1 MSITATGYCVASA
14 RSLVAA
20 TGPADSLA
28 PCRPYSGPMADVRP
42 VTGLGENLETT
53 DPRHTFLTA
62 QEVIARYGW
71 GRTKGYQVLRR
82 ENFPRPVAGD
92 RYRLDTL
99 MAWEDS
105 QVQER
110 QRSAEHTSTPF
121 PMRKR
126 HRGGA
131 TPT

>member
-1 MSITATGYCVASA
+1 MIDERAV
-14 RSLVAA
+14 V
-20 TGPADSLA
+20 
-28 PCRPYSGPMADVRP
+28 
-42 VTGLGENLETT
+42 ETT
-53 DPRHTFLTA
+53 DPRHTFLTSR
-62 QEVIARYGW
+62 EVIARYGW
-71 GRTKGYQVLRR
+71 GRTKGYQVLRGR
-82 ENFPRPVAGD
+82 DFPRPVAGD

-110 QRSAEHTSTPF
+110 HRLSEPTSPF

-131 TPT
+131 APT

>member
-1 MSITATGYCVASA
+1 MT
-14 RSLVAA
+14 
-20 TGPADSLA
+20 
-28 PCRPYSGPMADVRP
+28 DVEA
-42 VTGLGENLETT
+42 VTDGGKILGATT

-62 QEVIARYGW
+62 REVIARYGW
-71 GRTKGYQVLRR
+71 GRTKGYEVLRR
-82 ENFPRPVAGD
+82 RDFPRPVVGD

-110 QRSAEHTSTPF
+110 QRPNEHTSTPF

-126 HRGGA
+126 YRGGA
-131 TPT
+131 AAT

>member
-1 MSITATGYCVASA
+1 
-14 RSLVAA
+14 
-20 TGPADSLA
+20 
-28 PCRPYSGPMADVRP
+28 MADVKP
-42 VTGLGENLETT
+42 VNEVREDLETI

-82 ENFPRPVAGD
+82 GDFPRPVAGD

-99 MAWEDS
+99 MAWEDR
-105 QVQER
+105 QVQEPP
-110 QRSAEHTSTPF
+110 RSTAHTSAPF

-131 TPT
+131 APT

>member
-1 MSITATGYCVASA
+1 
-14 RSLVAA
+14 
-20 TGPADSLA
+20 
-28 PCRPYSGPMADVRP
+28 MADLRP
-42 VTGLGENLETT
+42 VTEVRENFETT
-53 DPRHTFLTA
+53 NPRHTFLTA
-62 QEVIARYGW
+62 QEVIERYGW

-82 ENFPRPVAGD
+82 GDFPRPGAGD

-99 MAWEDS
+99 MTWEDR

-110 QRSAEHTSTPF
+110 QRPTEHTSAPF

-131 TPT
+131 APS

>member
-1 MSITATGYCVASA
+1 VSSLSDDRAS
-14 RSLVAA
+14 R
-20 TGPADSLA
+20 T
-28 PCRPYSGPMADVRP
+28 SGALTELPGVS
-42 VTGLGENLETT
+42 ETR

-82 ENFPRPVAGD
+82 RDFPKPVAGD

-105 QVQER
+105 QLGQ
-110 QRSAEHTSTPF
+110 QRSSIGLSPF
-121 PMRKR
+121 PDRKR
-126 HRGGA
+126 R
-131 TPT
+131 